1 MGEIATF
8 NNFLRT
14 NLISQRLLPPKLNFL
29 PRSRLN
35 RETTP
40 EATIEQVSDLILR
53 EAYIYMGR
61 GEEDEED
68 KGRNYL
74 SAEITARSM
83 RSRANEALM
92 ADAAGSRRRANERSN
107 HRYCART
114 MNINQLTYEERG
126 N

>member
-1 MGEIATF
+1 
-8 NNFLRT
+8 
-14 NLISQRLLPPKLNFL
+14 
-29 PRSRLN
+29 
-35 RETTP
+35 
-40 EATIEQVSDLILR
+40 
-53 EAYIYMGR
+53 MGR
-61 GEEDEED
+61 REEN

-83 RSRANEALM
+83 CSRANEALM

>member
-1 MGEIATF
+1 MTSSKIT
-8 NNFLRT
+8 
-14 NLISQRLLPPKLNFL
+14 FL
-29 PRSRLN
+29 PRSRLSQS
-35 RETTP
+35 R
-40 EATIEQVSDLILR
+40 ATIEQVSDLILH

-61 GEEDEED
+61 REEN

-83 RSRANEALM
+83 CSRANEALM